1 MRYDFARTKQN
12 LNALASEYEA
22 YRASQDS
29 DMPYPKILVVDDF
42 PPEMHQ
48 HKRIIDDALLESLE
62 HLRIS
67 RTTELERDIRE
78 RAGVTSLEDF
88 DDELE
93 HPEKYPLRNW
103 QNNYLD
109 LSKIL
114 LICNGAVDGMNV
126 LDLGCGSPSEET
138 YLHNFYPFTAEVLQ
152 RLGANVVGVDYRY
165 NHSASYE
172 HRVFDFSEL
181 GTAEAEQ
188 ALSGDY
194 DLIIARRL
202 LYEGL
207 RRVMN
212 EYKTIIKLLKLCV
225 KSQQFQFIDNFSET
239 EEEKV
244 SEELGIKFIRD
255 LNYGIIE

>member
-1 MRYDFARTKQN
+1 MKYDFTRTKQN
-12 LNALASEYEA
+12 FKALASECEA
-22 YRASQDS
+22 CRDS
-29 DMPYPKILVVDDF
+29 EDF
-42 PPEMHQ
+42 SRIYIVGDLDYPPEMHP

-62 HLRIS
+62 FLRIS

-78 RAGVTSLEDF
+78 RAAVTSLEDF
-88 DDELE
+88 GDELK
-93 HPEKYPLRNW
+93 HPEKYPLQNW
-103 QNNYLD
+103 HHHYSD
-109 LSKIL
+109 LSQIL
-114 LICNGAVDGMNV
+114 LVCDGAVDGMRV

-138 YLHNFYPFTAEVLQ
+138 YFPNFYPFTAEVLQ

-181 GTAEAEQ
+181 GTVEAEQ

-202 LYEGL
+202 LCEGL

-225 KSQQFQFIDNFSET
+225 KPQQFQFIDNFSET
-239 EEEKV
+239 EEKKEL
-244 SEELGIKFIRD
+244 EELGIKFISD